1 MDKNSIVAIRN
12 LGNLSLTPFAA
23 FIKWLP
29 IQDEKTPYVVRDIID
44 GGVVLQE
51 GIIGV
56 MLGSELALRPEYVIE
71 LLPPE
76 DISEEIKE
84 IQVNSLPLEV

>member
-1 MDKNSIVAIRN
+1 MDKGSIVAIRN
-12 LGNLSLTPFAA
+12 LGNLSQTPFAA

-29 IQDEKTPYVVRDIID
+29 VQDEQTPYVVRDIID

-51 GIIGV
+51 GVIGI
-56 MLGSELALRPEYVIE
+56 MLMSELCIRPEYVIE

-84 IQVNSLPLEV
+84 IQVNHLPLEV